1 VYEQLFQAHRRLYGH
16 LGDAFEDV
24 ALAQRAAEGAAR

>member
-1 VYEQLFQAHRRLYGH
+1 VRRIEHLQRSGH

-24 ALAQRAAEGAAR
+24 GSGVRRDPVAAG